1 MLVSD
6 SAPPRPGTDEPTRAG
21 GVIWTAPIDV
31 ASGNAY
37 RGPWRMNDSDWRF
50 VDDPSVAL
58 AKDGTAGVVWIDH
71 VEQDLFFQAYGPD
84 DRTQRAAPVNVSENP
99 DTFSWL
105 PRMVFPTGRPDTVYV
120 LWQEIIFSGG
130 THGGEALFARSLDGG
145 RTFSEPINLSQSVAG
160 DGKGRLTEKR
170 WHNGS
175 LDLAV
180 GPAGAVYAAWT
191 EYEGRLWLRRSTD
204 GGASFSEPV
213 HVTGSNARPARGP
226 SLAVDSTGTVHL
238 AWAVG
243 QAPAADIHYAHSGET
258 WNAISSPRAVAES
271 EGHSDAPSLAVG
283 AAGTVHLAYGE
294 SPSSPFRRYHVRYTQ
309 APPGADSFGTPTVLS
324 DRSSDAHESA
334 HYPDLRVQPPGT
346 IHVLWELYPD
356 WNEYPRGLAYAASR
370 DGGDTFASPA
380 VVPGS
385 ADPAHGFSGS
395 QQGLLM
401 EKLAVNET
409 GDLAVVNSTFDRG
422 EASHIWLYRGRTTER

>member
-1 MLVSD
+1 
-6 SAPPRPGTDEPTRAG
+6 
-21 GVIWTAPIDV
+21 
-31 ASGNAY
+31 
-37 RGPWRMNDSDWRF
+37 
-50 VDDPSVAL
+50 
-58 AKDGTAGVVWIDH
+58 
-71 VEQDLFFQAYGPD
+71 
-84 DRTQRAAPVNVSENP
+84 
-99 DTFSWL
+99 
-105 PRMVFPTGRPDTVYV
+105 
-120 LWQEIIFSGG
+120 
-130 THGGEALFARSLDGG
+130 
-145 RTFSEPINLSQSVAG
+145 
-160 DGKGRLTEKR
+160 
-170 WHNGS
+170 
-175 LDLAV
+175 
-180 GPAGAVYAAWT
+180 
-191 EYEGRLWLRRSTD
+191 
-204 GGASFSEPV
+204 V
-213 HVTGSNARPARGP
+213 HVTGSNARPARSP